1 MTEQPPVD
9 ITQDDKLFA
18 ALCYALSPLMPIIV
32 MFMEDK
38 KERPFIK
45 AHLMQSLATGI
56 VVSILMALLQVT
68 IIAACLSPFLWLGML
83 YYAYKAFQGEVFDVP
98 VVSGFINK

>member
-1 MTEQPPVD
+1 MAEQPPVD
-9 ITQDDKLFA
+9 ITQDDKLIA
-18 ALCYALSPLMPIIV
+18 ALCYALSPLVPIII

-45 AHLMQSLATGI
+45 AHLMQSLAAGI
-56 VVSILMALLQVT
+56 GAAILTTIMAMLPF
-68 IIAACLSPFLWLGML
+68 IGCLSPFVWLVML

-98 VVSGFINK
+98 VVSSFIN

>member
-1 MTEQPPVD
+1 MSEQPPVD

-18 ALCYALSPLMPIIV
+18 ALCYVFSPLVPVII

-45 AHLMQSLATGI
+45 AHLMQSLIAGI
-56 VVSILMALLQVT
+56 AVAILTVVLAVIPL
-68 IIAACLSPFLWLGML
+68 IGCLSPFLWLTML
-83 YYAYKAFQGEVFDVP
+83 YYAYKAFQGEVFEIP
-98 VVSGFINK
+98 VISSFVK